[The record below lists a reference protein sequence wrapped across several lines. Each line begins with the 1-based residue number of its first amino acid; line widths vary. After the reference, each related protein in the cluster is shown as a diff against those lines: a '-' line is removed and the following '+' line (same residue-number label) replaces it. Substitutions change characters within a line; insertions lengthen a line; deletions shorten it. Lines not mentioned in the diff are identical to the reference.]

1 MNRRLFGQLLVGAS
15 TLGVSSSSVVKTKV
29 VPPDTAEIEKEQAHL
44 ADLQDWLSNAEAN
57 PYSTAFVPGIKDLI
71 ALSETRLKRLQSSV

>member
-44 ADLQDWLSNAEAN
+44 AD
-57 PYSTAFVPGIKDLI
+57 
-71 ALSETRLKRLQSSV
+71 